1 MVLLLFC
8 CVLYKKKGYYKLVV
22 RDNEVE
28 YEDANERSA
37 GLMMEPDDLSD
48 LHLELRLI
56 LRRSNRTPRG
66 GGGLSISELSR
77 LLSRKGHDALRSAG
91 ATLRQ
96 FIAEEKVTF
105 KDTNEKY

>member
-1 MVLLLFC
+1 MIHFGSNSVAI
-8 CVLYKKKGYYKLVV
+8 LVQV
-22 RDNEVE
+22 WLGPSRVC
-28 YEDANERSA
+28 ERKRRHSWK
-37 GLMMEPDDLSD
+37 MWPDDLSD
-48 LHLELRLI
+48 LYLELRLI